1 MDREEILAKSR
12 KDFKDKDEL
21 TLDILAKAGK
31 KSSQVGLLITAI
43 IIGVDQFLFNTYNY
57 GAQAIYFAITATMT
71 LIRYKYN
78 RQRKELAMGI
88 IFVIGAI
95 LSLIAHFIRFK

>member
-31 KSSQVGLLITAI
+31 KSSQVGLLVTSVI
-43 IIGVDQFLFNTYNY
+43 IAGDQFLFNTYNFA
-57 GAQAIYFAITATMT
+57 AQAIYFAITATMT

-78 RQRKELAMGI
+78 RERKDLTIGV
-88 IFVIGAI
+88 IFVIGAV